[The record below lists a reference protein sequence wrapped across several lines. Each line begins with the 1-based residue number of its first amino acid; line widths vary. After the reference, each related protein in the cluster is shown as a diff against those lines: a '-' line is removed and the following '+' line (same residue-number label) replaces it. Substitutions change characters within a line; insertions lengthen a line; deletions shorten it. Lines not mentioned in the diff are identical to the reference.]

1 MLYSLIFSIIKE
13 VFEDIFDG
21 QNTKNF
27 SSQVNN
33 ASSSLGSFAGK
44 TKVAKVGMIALNG
57 ALSLGKTLL
66 ASLAI
71 GSVIK
76 IIDVVVNSSERA
88 IEKSQE
94 ALTYIEELNSE
105 ITHGEKVIEQY
116 GQRYAEL
123 AQHVNQTDGSNI
135 DLSTEEYEEFLSIS
149 EELADTFNT
158 LPRIYDDNG
167 NAIAM
172 LNGDVETIT
181 ESLDDLLEK
190 EQQMKHFQ
198 IAEQLPTVFEGV
210 QAQSKKYER
219 TIEEAKIEKSALEAS
234 IKELQNGTNF
244 QAIMD
249 NILGQRIHITGYDT
263 NDLHRVK
270 EDYMNILEKAKIDFE
285 ELTPDMGA
293 NEFGMEVPVGF
304 TLQITSPQEDI
315 EKARKTIEASVSEL
329 VGVYDDEIETLQEQ
343 IEYTTQ
349 NNKTNWSSLTQNL
362 TSWLEGNNTYKIMS
376 DNVRNLVQQ
385 AINTTNWDEITFKN
399 WDELEGHVTD
409 NILALFEDVETKNA
423 IESLFSL
430 SDELPVGEYLTLVE
444 QAIAVIQAYCD
455 EHGIEVP
462 LFITNVGAD
471 VTKMQEDVKGIL
483 QDEYDDK
490 VNDLEITDLRL
501 ATQIQV
507 NEGTL
512 LTWEQ
517 LEQKIKELQKLE
529 KLDETL
535 LLSSAS
541 HEALD
546 EYYGKLDKIQSVY
559 SELDSKA
566 DVPVSTITELMQMF
580 PDYNWNDVIDGTK
593 ELQTALNDLSV
604 ESLAKIRD
612 TLDDVP
618 NSEGLIQQL
627 KELNNSSQLDGL
639 QSAISN
645 IIGELD
651 ALDSAIHSVQT
662 NQSLSASEV
671 RNLLEL
677 YPQLAEYISDTSDGY
692 KIEANELINLREE
705 IYNTS
710 SANINTQI
718 EQTEATIKNVQLR
731 IEAYKEEMKALNRV
745 VLAASI
751 VDIDGKD
758 LSQTEKEQERLDAL
772 ARAMD
777 FDTGALDDLLTRL
790 EGLKGI
796 RKQLDTPNKPDDDDD
811 DDGELTEIDWADN
824 SLTNLQNEVSKFET
838 ALENTKGID
847 NQIKAI
853 DNLNGALED
862 LQKGY
867 QGAYDEYED
876 RYTDSTKGLSDNI
889 VKKIESG
896 EEFDLSEYDSD
907 MADKIQEAI
916 DNRSKM
922 IDAEAQIDAIG
933 IQISDNENLEKSMIL
948 QGSYESQL
956 DTIDTKL
963 ENQNLTLEEKQ
974 KLLEQQYALRLLINA
989 ELRKQAEYEGNPEE
1003 VKRLKEENKN
1013 LKQQRKEEEY
1023 ELKAE
1028 TRGYYISDI
1037 DNEIQDVQNDITSQ
1051 GGRGTKEQY
1060 TQLEELY
1067 GKSKGYWLQQ
1077 KADAESMLATTDKGT
1092 AAWDRWN
1099 SEVQEAEN
1107 NIAKCDE
1114 NVKET
1119 HSSILKLPLNDVE
1132 DKLREI
1138 ENKLKDINEDL
1149 ENQDSYISAATGL
1162 LDQEVKNQELLKEVI
1177 QDKIDSLE
1185 EEKELREQNLAV
1197 QQAEWNLEKARNQK
1211 TNQVF
1216 YEDVGWVYES
1226 DPDEVRD
1233 AELAYDEALY
1243 NKQLY
1248 LLNEQIAVHDTEIER
1263 LNKIKEG
1270 WTEITEQAQHM
1281 VNLRNA
1287 LLYDSDF
1294 VEKVLSGDLF
1304 LVNSI
1309 SAQYSSLTTQKND
1322 LEEQQKDYTTLQDE
1336 INETVDLYNLDAIT
1350 YDQAKQRVSTAIKKY
1365 YPEIVASY
1373 DDEASSLD
1381 KVAKKKLEDAGVT
1394 ETTSEGMVEDI
1405 KTSNELIKGS
1415 YDKLI
1420 ENLTV
1425 IFGQLNSMMS
1435 GFSSSVSSMAS
1446 SISATLQMVRDQ
1458 LAAAQTMKTTVE
1470 VEAKKVV
1477 TENSKDKSN
1486 SKDVETK
1493 TSTKQQTSQKA
1504 KTTVNTKTTV
1514 KNKKPNVRNMLE
1526 YHQGLELGYVG
1537 ENASINRDKED
1548 FRYIALNELS
1558 GNEVVTK
1565 LLKSEAVLT
1574 EPQISNIM
1582 DNFRKV
1588 AQVSMPPLLS
1598 HNAQPSQSVSFNGDI
1613 IVKSDNV
1620 DTLAREIKMNLPS
1633 KMLQQLYTNK

>member
-1 MLYSLIFSIIKE
+1 
-13 VFEDIFDG
+13 
-21 QNTKNF
+21 
-27 SSQVNN
+27 
-33 ASSSLGSFAGK
+33 
-44 TKVAKVGMIALNG
+44 MIALNS
-57 ALSLGKTLL
+57 ALSLSKTLL
-66 ASLAI
+66 AGLAI
-71 GSVIK
+71 GAVIK
-76 IIDVVVNSSERA
+76 IIDVIVNSAERA

-94 ALTYIEELNSE
+94 ALSSIEELNRE
-105 ITHGEKVIEQY
+105 IGHGEKVIEQY

-123 AQHVNQTDGSNI
+123 AQHVNQIDGSNI
-135 DLSTEEYEEFLSIS
+135 DLSTEEYEEFLSIN
-149 EELADTFNT
+149 EALTDTFNT
-158 LPRIYDDNG
+158 LPRIYNDNG

-172 LNGDVETIT
+172 LNGDVKTIT
-181 ESLDDLLEK
+181 KSMEDLLKK

-219 TIEEAKIEKSALEAS
+219 TIEEARIEKSAMEAS
-234 IKELQNGTNF
+234 VKELQNGTNL

-270 EDYMNILEKAKIDFE
+270 EDYMNILEEAKIDFA
-285 ELTPDMGA
+285 ELTPDYEV

-315 EKARKTIEASVSEL
+315 EKAKKIIETSVSEL
-329 VGVYDDEIETLQEQ
+329 VGVYHEGIVTLQDQ
-343 IEYTTQ
+343 IDYTTQ

-376 DNVRNLVQQ
+376 DSMRNLVQQ
-385 AINTTNWDEITFKN
+385 AINTTNWDELTFKD
-399 WDELEGHVTD
+399 WDDLEYHITD

-430 SDELPVGEYLTLVE
+430 SEELPVGEYLTLVE
-444 QAIAVIQAYCD
+444 QAIAVVQAYCD
-455 EHGIEVP
+455 KHGIEIP
-462 LFITNVGAD
+462 LFITNVGTD
-471 VTKMQEDVKGIL
+471 VTKMQEDVKGFL
-483 QDEYDDK
+483 QDKYDGQVDG
-490 VNDLEITDLRL
+490 LEVTDLRIASQL
-501 ATQIQV
+501 EIP
-507 NEGTL
+507 EGVL
-512 LTWEQ
+512 LTWEE
-517 LEQKIKELQKLE
+517 LEQKIKDIK
-529 KLDETL
+529 KIDRLDETL
-535 LLSSAS
+535 SLSSAN

-546 EYYGKLDKIQSVY
+546 EYYSKLDKIQSVY
-559 SELDSKA
+559 SELDSKVDIPA
-566 DVPVSTITELMQMF
+566 STITELMQMF
-580 PDYNWNDVIDGTK
+580 PDYDWNDIINGTK

-612 TLDDVP
+612 TLNDVP

-645 IIGELD
+645 TIGELD

-751 VDIDGKD
+751 VDTDGQD
-758 LSQTEKEQERLDAL
+758 LAQTEKEQERLDAL

-777 FDTGALDDLLTRL
+777 FDTGSLDDLLTRL

-796 RKQLDTPNKPDDDDD
+796 RKQLDTPDKPDDDDD
-811 DDGELTEIDWADN
+811 DDDKEELTEIDWADN
-824 SLTNLQNEVSKFET
+824 SLTNLQNEVTQFET

-853 DNLNGALED
+853 DNLNDALED
-862 LQKGY
+862 LQSGY
-867 QGAYDEYED
+867 QGAYNEYED
-876 RYTDSTKGLSDNI
+876 RYTASTKDLSDDI

-907 MADKIQEAI
+907 MAEKIQEAI

-922 IDAEAQIDAIG
+922 FEAEAQINEIG
-933 IQISDNENLEKSMIL
+933 IRISDNEKLEKSMIL
-948 QGSYESQL
+948 QGSYEAQL

-963 ENQNLTLEEKQ
+963 ENQNLTLTEKQ
-974 KLLEQQYALRLLINA
+974 KLLEQQYALRLLINE
-989 ELRKQAEYEGNPEE
+989 ELRRQAEYEGNPEE
-1003 VKRLKEENKN
+1003 VVRLKEENKN

-1023 ELKAE
+1023 ELEAE
-1028 TRGYYISDI
+1028 TRGYYLSDV
-1037 DNEIQDVQNDITSQ
+1037 DNDIQDIQNDITSQ

-1067 GKSKGYWLQQ
+1067 GESKSYWLQQ
-1077 KADAESMLATTDKGT
+1077 KADAESMLVTTDKGT

-1114 NVKET
+1114 NVKEV

-1162 LDQEVKNQELLKEVI
+1162 LDQEVKTQELLKEVI
-1177 QDKIDSLE
+1177 QDKIDNLE
-1185 EEKELREQNLAV
+1185 KEKELREQNLAV
-1197 QQAEWNLEKARNQK
+1197 QQAEWNLEKARGQK

-1216 YEDVGWVYES
+1216 YEGVGWTYES

-1263 LNKIKEG
+1263 LNKIKG
-1270 WTEITEQAQHM
+1270 SWTEITEQAQHM

-1309 SAQYSSLTTQKND
+1309 SAQYSTLTTQKND
-1322 LEEQQKDYTTLQDE
+1322 LEDQQKNYTTLQDE

-1350 YDQAKQRVSTAIKKY
+1350 YDQAKQRVSEAIKKY

-1373 DDEASSLD
+1373 NDEASSLD

-1405 KTSNELIKGS
+1405 KTSNELIKES

-1425 IFGQLNSMMS
+1425 IFGQLNSLLS
-1435 GFSSSVSSMAS
+1435 GFSSNVSSMAS
-1446 SISATLQMVRDQ
+1446 SISATLQMIRDQ
-1458 LAAAQTMKTTVE
+1458 LAATQTMKTTVE
-1470 VEAKKVV
+1470 VEAKKVT
-1477 TENSKDKSN
+1477 TENSKEKSD

-1493 TSTKQQTSQKA
+1493 ISSKKETTQKA
-1504 KTTVNTKTTV
+1504 TTKVNTQTTVQ
-1514 KNKKPNVRNMLE
+1514 NKKPNVRNMLE

-1537 ENASINRDKED
+1537 ENASINQDKDD

-1574 EPQISNIM
+1574 EPQISTVM

-1588 AQVSMPPLLS
+1588 AQVSLPPLLS
-1598 HNAQPSQSVSFNGDI
+1598 HNTQPSQSVSFTGDI